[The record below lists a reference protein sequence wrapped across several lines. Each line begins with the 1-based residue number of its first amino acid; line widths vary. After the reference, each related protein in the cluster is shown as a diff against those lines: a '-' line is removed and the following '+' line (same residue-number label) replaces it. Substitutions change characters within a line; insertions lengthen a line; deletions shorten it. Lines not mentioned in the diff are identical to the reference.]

1 MISAARAFGAACKRL
16 GSRSSGVKST
26 QTAPADRA
34 ISLVGRRKQ
43 PSAIAKPPSPAD
55 ACGRP
60 VRTPAT
66 RSACAERW
74 KAAGQARRVAA
85 QPRNP
90 QARRRPV
97 SCALCTDAHRLARL
111 RWLRRLRDAH
121 ARPPLQR
128 AEKWPLRLQGFK
140 ATALEGGGVG
150 GVVSPSPGFLLPEK
164 GLLYRPSRPSFGAR
178 R

>member
-1 MISAARAFGAACKRL
+1 MHMPMHMLMHKCSQVRSSARSLISAARAFGAACKRL

-121 ARPPLQR
+121 ARPPLQP
-128 AEKWPLRLQGFK
+128 AAFQPLRPLRPFGLL
-140 ATALEGGGVG
+140 AVGVG
-150 GVVSPSPGFLLPEK
+150 F
-164 GLLYRPSRPSFGAR
+164 F
-178 R
+178 